1 MSTSQWFKLFEF
13 KYLSCLKVPEGV
25 SQLEATELSLNQNQ
39 VVMFIKE
46 VTFYTLP
53 NYRFGLLF
61 TVPFVTIMMNNLNV
75 NENSKKRDFFIL
87 CSRLAFLYKCFILLY
102 SDQYRYSNCFF
113 FNSHCNLLHN
123 KPYYAINMTGV

>member
-53 NYRFGLLF
+53 NYRFWLLF
-61 TVPFVTIMMNNLNV
+61 TVCNNYD
-75 NENSKKRDFFIL
+75 EKFKRKWKLQKTRFFIL
-87 CSRLAFLYKCFILLY
+87 FSRLAFFYKCFILLY
-102 SDQYRYSNCFF
+102 SDQYRYSNWFF
-113 FNSHCNLLHN
+113 LNSHCNLLHN